1 MNILET
7 KIPEELKATYARKAM
22 TYLIGIIGPENMGRL
37 SQSPDT
43 VKQVGTNISKALYL
57 LDNESNMVE
66 ECKNYLQTLTWALH
80 DGLKQRGLVKEEM
93 ND

>member
-7 KIPEELKATYARKAM
+7 KIPEELKETYARKAT

-43 VKQVGTNISKALYL
+43 VRQVETNISKALYL
-57 LDNESNMVE
+57 LETQPNMRE
-66 ECKNYLQTLTWALH
+66 DCKSYLQTMTFCLT
-80 DGLKQRGLVKEEM
+80 DGLRQKGLLK
-93 ND
+93 